1 MIPKMPYEFLR
12 RRVALSWAEVHFCLQ
27 LRRLTPSNAIDHA
40 VDWVVANDNASKR
53 EIELASCTGADW
65 SRVPELVSI
74 LAAEEGSPEG
84 EYDSAKWLYL
94 ALAWLF
100 ENRDSVSDPL
110 IQVEMI
116 YADFDYPP
124 EITSLVYYMPCDEP
138 DLGSRELNEAR
149 IYANWENYLQAEA
162 KRFSP
167 QPT

>member
-1 MIPKMPYEFLR
+1 MF
-12 RRVALSWAEVHFCLQ
+12 RVE
-27 LRRLTPSNAIDHA
+27 RDTDR
-40 VDWVVANDNASKR
+40 
-53 EIELASCTGADW
+53 GADLY
-65 SRVPELVSI
+65 RFRLKI
-74 LAAEEGSPEG
+74 NRLG
-84 EYDSAKWLYL
+84 EAKWLYL

-110 IQVEMI
+110 VQVEMI